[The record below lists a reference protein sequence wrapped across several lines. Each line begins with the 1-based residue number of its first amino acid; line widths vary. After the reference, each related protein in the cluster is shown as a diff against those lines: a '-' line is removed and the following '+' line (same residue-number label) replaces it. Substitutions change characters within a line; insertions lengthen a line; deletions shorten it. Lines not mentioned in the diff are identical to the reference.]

1 MTRGSMRRR
10 LHDDDDGVGVITV
23 ILVMAVMSALV
34 ITATA
39 LTVNNVGNARRDRQA
54 LSAIA
59 TSEAGVSQA
68 IQHVRGGQLASLT
81 CVEPAPGTA
90 PGATCQGA
98 QPASPTAPIWTS
110 AAHPNMV
117 RVDGSV
123 GACDGTV
130 DCFKV
135 WIGTVAP
142 YVPNC
147 AARHASP
154 PGRCYGTYR
163 IHSTG
168 VSGNGPGAR
177 RVAVDIQAAPD
188 SFPLGVFSEQG
199 FSGNGNV
206 GIHSESIFT
215 GGCIVNRQDDS
226 SPGSGT
232 QFQYDSVKGRP
243 VIDLFYDQPAA
254 AHAVGGVSTNNN
266 SCTGNGKIHQTS
278 RCNTTFK
285 YDQDGDGAALTAG
298 DGCYG
303 AYVRG
308 DGTVYPTTSSFSAQ
322 DLQNLGYRP
331 RGLTDAQYDAL
342 KAQAQAEGTYNISTG
357 ALNATLSSLVSTGTS
372 SPVVFWDNG
381 SVDLHSTDLPTSF
394 LRSLNTAAGCAQ
406 NTLTIV
412 VVGPGHNLS
421 YQGGNTGPY
430 LAASIFVP
438 DGTLTGVGGRN
449 TIGTVFAKTVDLGGN
464 VDFYLDQCFVASPP
478 GGTLDVQVTGF
489 REDDSTDIN

>member
-10 LHDDDDGVGVITV
+10 LHDDDGVGVITV

-59 TSEAGVSQA
+59 TSEAGVAQA
-68 IQHVRGGQLASLT
+68 IQHVRGGTLASLVCLELPNQALSSQCT
-81 CVEPAPGTA
+81 AAGPSWTSKTA
-90 PGATCQGA
+90 PQ
-98 QPASPTAPIWTS
+98 S
-110 AAHPNMV
+110 V

-123 GACDGTV
+123 GACDGSV

-215 GGCIVNRQDDS
+215 LGCMVNRQDDAH
-226 SPGSGT
+226 PGSGT
-232 QFQYDSVKGRP
+232 QFQYDSVNGRP
-243 VIDLFYDQPAA
+243 VVDLVYDQPAS

-266 SCTGNGKIHQTS
+266 TCSGNGRIHQTN
-278 RCNTTFK
+278 RCNSTFK

-308 DGTVYPTTSSFSAQ
+308 DGTVYPTTSAFSAQ
-322 DLQNLGYRP
+322 DLQNIGYRP

-342 KAQAQAEGTYNISTG
+342 KAQAQAEGTYNVSTG
-357 ALNATLSSLVSTGTS
+357 SLNATLSSLVASGTT
-372 SPVVFWDNG
+372 SPVLFWDNT
-381 SVDLHSTDLPTSF
+381 SVSLSSSSLPASF
-394 LRSLNTAAGCAQ
+394 LRGLNTAAGCAQ

-421 YQGGNTGPY
+421 YQGGNTSPY
-430 LAASIFVP
+430 LVASIFVP
-438 DGTLTGVGGRN
+438 DGTLTGTGGRN

-464 VDFYLDQCFVASPP
+464 VEFYLDQCFVASPP